1 MNKITAI
8 LIDPVQKVVAPI
20 EYDLDGDPV
29 EQINGIIE
37 SRTYTVANIND
48 HGDGIF
54 LDDEGLFVENPDFF
68 HYIGAHQPF
77 AGKGLVLGCN
87 METGETTESQ
97 ISISQVRA
105 MVKFP

>member
-8 LIDPVQKVVAPI
+8 LIDPIEKVVAPI
-20 EYDLDGDPV
+20 EYDLDGDID
-29 EQINGIIE
+29 QICNIIGCD
-37 SRTYTVANIND
+37 TFTVANIND

-54 LDDEGLFVENPDFF
+54 LDDEGLLVDNPDFF
-68 HYIGAHQPF
+68 HYIGSHQPF

-87 METGETTESQ
+87 METGESTEPQ
-97 ISISQVRA
+97 ISVSQVRA